1 MQNIVELI
9 ITVPLFLFLVKFV
22 APSVRSVSR
31 QALSLQWQFGVVPAL
46 YYGFDYVTRVYSN
59 LLKESSQAALEFMPF
74 VCSVGFLLFV
84 LFGSKKE
91 KERIRL
97 EQMQNSLNLQIA
109 GAAREIDSLRV
120 MQQKTRIYR
129 HDLRHHMQYLSSCIE
144 NGLLDQAQTY
154 IGDICSEIEVDKV
167 IDFCENEAA
176 NLIFSA
182 FAGRAEKE
190 DIPIE
195 IKATLPREISV
206 SEKDLC
212 VLLSNALENA
222 LNACRKRKE
231 KGMPAMIE
239 VIAYER
245 GEKLFLQITNSC
257 DENIVFAEGLPVAS
271 APGHG
276 IGIRSICAIVGQYGG
291 MYNFLVK
298 DRKFILQASL

>member
-1 MQNIVELI
+1 MQNAVELI
-9 ITVPLFLFLVKFV
+9 VTVPLFLFLVKFV
-22 APSVRSVSR
+22 AQPVRSVSR
-31 QALSLQWQFGVVPAL
+31 QGVSMQWQFGVVPAL

-59 LLKESSQAALEFMPF
+59 LLVEGSQAALEFMPF

-91 KERIRL
+91 KERMRL

-109 GAAREIDSLRV
+109 GAAREIDSLRM

-129 HDLRHHMQYLSSCIE
+129 HDLRHHMQYLSSCIK

-154 IGDICSEIEVDKV
+154 IADICSEIEVDKV

-182 FAGRAEKE
+182 FVGRAEKE
-190 DIPIE
+190 EISME
-195 IKATLPREISV
+195 IKAALPQDISV

-222 LNACRKRKE
+222 LIACRKQKE
-231 KGMPAMIE
+231 KGISAMIE
-239 VIAYER
+239 VTAYEQS
-245 GEKLFLQITNSC
+245 GKIFLQIMNSC
-257 DENIVFAEGLPVAS
+257 DENITFAEGVPVANT
-271 APGHG
+271 PGHG

-291 MYNFLVK
+291 MYSFLVK
-298 DRKFILQASL
+298 DRKFILRASL